1 MKKLFTLIAFAVATL
16 TASATTIVNEYKVW
30 TFDEQTSGETV
41 NSLKDFN
48 GLYIRSTANHTATYV
63 DKKRSGTFSN
73 GWKYKNTAVGL
84 KLQANTALAPAA
96 DLIADTECKNTNDR
110 SIAITTGVAGTFY
123 IVFVSEYAKAD
134 RDIQLFFD
142 GEKVKSIDA
151 KSVYDNKETGR
162 SSYFEY
168 HASQGGTFLF
178 GGSASTVCYV
188 MFVPEGYT
196 PTDIAKPT
204 INKGTHATSQSY
216 NISGE
221 QVADSFKGL
230 VVLNGKKFIKK

>member
-1 MKKLFTLIAFAVATL
+1 MKKLFTLIAFAVTTL

-41 NSLKDFN
+41 NSLEDFN
-48 GLYIRSTANHTATYV
+48 GLYIRSTASHTATYV

-73 GWKYKNTAVGL
+73 GWEYKNTAVGL

-96 DLIADTECKNTNDR
+96 DLAADTECKNANDR
-110 SIAITTGVAGTFY
+110 SIAVTTGVAGTFY
-123 IVFVSEYAKAD
+123 IVFVSEYSKAD
-134 RDIQLFFD
+134 RDIQLFFN

-151 KSVYDNKETGR
+151 KSIYDNTETGR

-178 GGSASTVCYV
+178 GGSASTICYV

-196 PTDIAKPT
+196 PTGITKPT
-204 INKGTHATSQSY
+204 ITQGSHATSQAY
-216 NISGE
+216 TISGE
-221 QVADSFKGL
+221 PISDSFKGL
-230 VVLNGKKFIKK
+230 VIQNRKKFIKN

>member
-134 RDIQLFFD
+134 RDIQFFFD

-204 INKGTHATSQSY
+204 ITKGTHATSQSY